1 MRLILL
7 GPPGAGKGT
16 QAARLVEKFGIPQLS
31 TGDMLRAAV
40 KAGTPVG
47 IKAKA
52 VMDAVGLVSDEIV
65 VGIIS
70 DRIEEADAKNGFIL
84 DGFPRTAAQALALKE
99 QGIEPDSFIL
109 LDVPD
114 VLLVERCVGR
124 RSDPVTGKI
133 YHMTRH

>member
-1 MRLILL
+1 MDN
-7 GPPGAGKGT
+7 GA
-16 QAARLVEKFGIPQLS
+16 LVPDKLMVSI
-31 TGDMLRAAV
+31 V
-40 KAGTPVG
+40 KDR
-47 IKAKA
+47 
-52 VMDAVGLVSDEIV
+52 MSHLDV
-65 VGIIS
+65 VERGWL
-70 DRIEEADAKNGFIL
+70 L

-133 YHMTRH
+133 YHMTRHYNSQKSAP